1 MSDAYQEIK
10 LLLRVC
16 SLKLKLN
23 SKKLSKKKGWMKVL
37 LKLISISILDGLK
50 KDKYQKVGQIVLLK
64 VNKTINASVE

>member
-1 MSDAYQEIK
+1 
-10 LLLRVC
+10 
-16 SLKLKLN
+16 
-23 SKKLSKKKGWMKVL
+23 MKVL